1 MSITLSP
8 APSLGLAKPTRV
20 KVRFPLGLLA
30 RFDPAVDLSAGR
42 DHHLLHRTGLAARV
56 AAEKLST
63 ALLGSTEALSDP
75 FIHLLGGSRDG
86 PVEYV
91 AFTLNHKIAHEDLD
105 PVYPCVTGELVDGRA
120 VFGVEE
126 VTGERRQTLNYRH
139 EAEEADMRRPLLRPE
154 GEEDEAPGEV

>member
-1 MSITLSP
+1 MSIILSP
-8 APSLGLAKPTRV
+8 APSLDLAKPTRV

-30 RFDPAVDLSAGR
+30 HFDPAVDLSAER
-42 DHHLLHRTGLAARV
+42 DHHLLHRTGPAARV

-63 ALLGSTEALSDP
+63 ALFGSTEALSDP

-91 AFTLNHKIAHEDLD
+91 AFTLNHKIAHDDLD
-105 PVYPCVTGELVDGRA
+105 PVYLRVTSELVDGRA

-139 EAEEADMRRPLLRPE
+139 EVQEADIRRSLLRPG
-154 GEEDEAPGEV
+154 GEEEEATGAV